1 MEDLT
6 LHPDRYFDPNPDV
19 RNIARDLYES
29 VQALPLVCP
38 HGHVDPRLLAANEPF
53 PEPTSLIITPDHY
66 IFRML
71 YSQGI
76 RLEDLGIPTRDGIEV
91 ESDARKIWQI
101 FADHYHLFRGTP
113 TRAWL
118 DYEFCHVFGIRTKL
132 DSGSAMQVYDEMLE
146 KLQSPEFLPRALF
159 DQFNIEVLTTTD
171 AAADTLEHHQ
181 SIRDSGWDGTVVPCF
196 RPDAVFKIT
205 SPDWLQ
211 QVQRLEA
218 AADAEISSVSEFIAA
233 LEDRRAFFRE
243 MGAVSTDHAVV
254 EPYTHRLSDRKLES
268 IFEAAL
274 RGDADAQDQQQFEGH
289 MLMEMARMS
298 VEDGLVMQ
306 IHPGAYRNHNQ
317 AIYERFGPD
326 KGADVP
332 VPTEYTKNLHALL
345 NEYGNDPQFRLVV
358 FTLDET
364 TYSRELAPLAGHYP
378 AMRLGPAWWF
388 FDSIEGMRRYRELT
402 TETAGIYN
410 TAGFNDDTRA
420 FLSIPARHDLSRR
433 VDANYVA
440 GLIATHQIDRSDAF
454 EMVRAM
460 AYDLVRETY
469 RLGEY
474 SAAAVAGERS

>member
-19 RNIARDLYES
+19 RKIARDLYES
-29 VQALPLVCP
+29 VKELPLVCP
-38 HGHVDPRLLAANEPF
+38 HGHVDPQLLSANEPF

-76 RLEDLGIPTRDGIEV
+76 RLEDVGIPSRDGASV
-91 ESDARKIWQI
+91 ESDSRKIWQT
-101 FADHYHLFRGTP
+101 FGDHYYLFRGTP

-118 DYEFCHVFGIRTKL
+118 DYEFYYVFGIRTKL
-132 DSGSAMQVYDEMLE
+132 DGDSAMRIYDEMLE
-146 KLQSPEFLPRALF
+146 KLRSPEFLPRALF
-159 DQFNIEVLTTTD
+159 DSFGIEVLTTTD
-171 AAADTLEHHQ
+171 AAADSLGHHQ
-181 SIRDSGWDGTVVPCF
+181 TIRDSGWDGQVIPCF

-205 SPDWLQ
+205 SPQWLTEIE
-211 QVQRLEA
+211 RLEA
-218 AADAEISSVSEFIAA
+218 ASGVDISSFDDFVAA
-233 LEDRRAFFRE
+233 LENRRTFFKE

-254 EPYTHRLSDRKLES
+254 EPYTHRLSERKLES
-268 IFEAAL
+268 IFDSAL
-274 RGDADAQDQQQFEGH
+274 RGDVDLQDQHQFEGH

-298 VEDGLVMQ
+298 VDDGLVMQ
-306 IHPGAYRNHNQ
+306 IHPGSFRDHNS
-317 AIYERFGPD
+317 AVYERFGAD
-326 KGADVP
+326 KGGDIP
-332 VPTEYTKNLHALL
+332 LPTEYTKNLHALL
-345 NEYGNDPQFRLVV
+345 NEYGNDPHFRLVV

-420 FLSIPARHDLSRR
+420 FLSIPARHDVSRR
-433 VDANYVA
+433 VDANFVA
-440 GLIATHQIDRSDAF
+440 GLVATHQIDKTEAYDL
-454 EMVRAM
+454 VRAT

-469 RLGEY
+469 RLDEH
-474 SAAAVAGERS
+474 AQAPVARG